1 MARVKGKQKKHIKM
15 INTWRSYSDMM
26 SGLFILFVLVMLVF
40 LIQAQKNYQL
50 AILEREDK
58 AITQEQYTAA
68 LKSQSSKVID
78 RDALLNSLNERLA
91 SKDLTL
97 EELQIALEQQAELLD
112 QKEDALYVRTQEMNS
127 NQEFVEE
134 IIGLKAEM
142 IKELKAE
149 FEKEGVNINID
160 DDTGAMTLDAD
171 VLYAYNDDVLAEE
184 GKAVL
189 YEVLPIYCR
198 VLLNDKNLPNVAE
211 IVIDGY
217 TDDQGSFEYNMG
229 LSQRRALSVMNYLL
243 EISKEWLDEDG
254 VATLQGKLSANG
266 HSFNNLIYDENGE
279 VDADASRRVEV
290 KFRLRDDEMLNELSR
305 IFSESAGEVETEAEV
320 YMSDSIFGT
329 NNGDFI
335 PEDDTV
341 DNSAEA
347 NPEANMEANV
357 EANAEANAGANA
369 EVENTSDVGVIEGSV
384 AEGTAEGAAEGNP
397 Q

>member
-217 TDDQGSFEYNMG
+217 TDDQGGFEYNMG

-266 HSFNNLIYDENGE
+266 HSFNNLIYKENGE

-335 PEDDTV
+335 PDDSTA
-341 DNSAEA
+341 DNGA
-347 NPEANMEANV
+347 
-357 EANAEANAGANA
+357 EANAEASTIDNGAEVNPEANAG
-369 EVENTSDVGVIEGSV
+369 VENTSDAGVIEGSV
-384 AEGTAEGAAEGNP
+384 AEGTAEGNP